1 MKLIQVCS
9 KNDELEFVVLE
20 NIKKIMISKNDNQ
33 KYNVIFKVSDKHDV
47 LSLLDG
53 TPHQFETKESAIK
66 PNPNITMIIKITNST
81 FT

>member
-33 KYNVIFKVSDKHDV
+33 KYNIIFKVSDKHDV

-66 PNPNITMIIKITNST
+66 HLEDFWNIY
-81 FT
+81 